1 MSGISVR
8 VKVKMPRTCLPQV
21 LKGIYEAPAA
31 YPCSPSDFHLE

>member
-21 LKGIYEAPAA
+21 LKGIYEPLQPMHALLVI
-31 YPCSPSDFHLE
+31 FT